1 MFVEIITPDR
11 KAFEGEAIG
20 VKVPGTNGSFEMLNN
35 HAALISSLSAG
46 EVRVRTKE
54 GDKIFKIDSGTVE
67 MLNNKV
73 IVLAES
79 ILS

>member
-1 MFVEIITPDR
+1 MFVEIITPDK
-11 KAFEGEAIG
+11 KAFEGEALG
-20 VKVPGTNGSFEMLNN
+20 VRVPGSSGSFEMLNK
-35 HAALISSLSAG
+35 HAPIISSLSKG

-54 GDKIFKIDSGTVE
+54 GDKTFLIDGGMVE
-67 MLNNKV
+67 MRDNKI